1 MVSCVY
7 CCSCGPWLTILWR
20 EKDWKRVAS
29 TTCTQ
34 MSSEM
39 MPFNLYGVHFAKW
52 LVLIKSIIGDSSEYH
67 TCSCYDQG

>member
-29 TTCTQ
+29 ATGTQ
-34 MSSEM
+34 MLCLSI
-39 MPFNLYGVHFAKW
+39 VHFAKW
-52 LVLIKSIIGDSSEYH
+52 LVLIIIGDSTKLS
-67 TCSCYDQG
+67 